1 MSWTESHGHGSLV
14 GYSPWCR
21 KVGHDLAS
29 KLPPECPPPYPHFH
43 PTLGFLLLG
52 LWFSSKRHLR
62 LLPQGEVAV
71 CLGHSDLRV
80 GVLVCECYHHC
91 PLDRM
96 LEKMPCFWRPRCRWG
111 LGQGSLSQ
119 EHAQNT
125 GGLMHLNTLVQ
136 GSSGWH
142 THHPP
147 ATASA
152 MSYTS
157 HNAATSHTGFHIH
170 LSGLVLEAWHL
181 SNKVFNHS
189 LNCWN
194 SPFCSLAF
202 LKLFQISAW
211 LVALERV

>member
-1 MSWTESHGHGSLV
+1 MSWTESHGHRSLA
-14 GYSPWCR
+14 GYSPWRR

-43 PTLGFLLLG
+43 PTLGFLLLR

-80 GVLVCECYHHC
+80 GVLVCECYDHC

-96 LEKMPCFWRPRCRWG
+96 LEKMPCFWRPAAGFPWD
-111 LGQGSLSQ
+111 
-119 EHAQNT
+119 EEAWVK
-125 GGLMHLNTLVQ
+125 NTLRTQV
-136 GSSGWH
+136 GWW
-142 THHPP
+142 TWTLLFKVPVVDTYTTP
-147 ATASA
+147 TATASA
-152 MSYTS
+152 MSYTP

-194 SPFCSLAF
+194 SPFFSLAF
-202 LKLFQISAW
+202 LRLFQISAW

>member
-1 MSWTESHGHGSLV
+1 MSPSLPTFPPNPRFSTSWVMIQFQEASQAFTSRRGGCMFGSL
-14 GYSPWCR
+14 W
-21 KVGHDLAS
+21 
-29 KLPPECPPPYPHFH
+29 
-43 PTLGFLLLG
+43 PTGWGLG
-52 LWFSSKRHLR
+52 LWV
-62 LLPQGEVAV
+62 LP
-71 CLGHSDLRV
+71 
-80 GVLVCECYHHC
+80 
-91 PLDRM
+91 
-96 LEKMPCFWRPRCRWG
+96 
-111 LGQGSLSQ
+111 SLSTWQ
-119 EHAQNT
+119 NVREDAVLLETPLQMRSGTRKPESRTRSEHRWADALEHSCSRFQWLT
-125 GGLMHLNTLVQ
+125 
-136 GSSGWH
+136 H

-157 HNAATSHTGFHIH
+157 HNATTSHTGFHIH